1 VFQRSIFLIA
11 LFACAC
17 LRLDTLTPELL
28 HQAQTK
34 WNAHEPVAYHIVIQ
48 MSGDRV
54 ETGKFEVM
62 VRAGQ
67 VVSIRR
73 NGLII
78 TPGSG
83 QDYSMNGLFRM
94 LTQEL
99 GLAEKPS
106 LLGAPGGYS
115 AYLQARFDPE
125 SGRLVRYRRSVGGA
139 SNSIDVRVLEYGA
152 DAG

>member
-1 VFQRSIFLIA
+1 VCRKSIFLIA

-17 LRLDTLTPELL
+17 TRLDTLTPELL
-28 HQAQTK
+28 NQSQEKWKAHQ
-34 WNAHEPVAYHIVIQ
+34 PVAYHLVIE

-54 ETGKFEVM
+54 QTGKFEVM

-67 VVSIRR
+67 VVSLRR

-83 QDYSMNGLFRM
+83 QDYSMDGLLRM
-94 LTQEL
+94 LMQEL
-99 GLAEKPS
+99 GLAEKPA

-115 AYLQARFDPE
+115 AYLQARFDPDN
-125 SGRLVRYRRSVGGA
+125 GRLIRYRRSVGGT
-139 SNSIDVRVLEYGA
+139 SNSIDVRVTEYEPN
-152 DAG
+152 AG

>member
-1 VFQRSIFLIA
+1 
-11 LFACAC
+11 
-17 LRLDTLTPELL
+17 LTPELL
-28 HQAQTK
+28 DQSQQKWKAHQ
-34 WNAHEPVAYHIVIQ
+34 PVAYHLVVE

-62 VRAGQ
+62 VRDGE
-67 VVSIRR
+67 VVSLRR

-83 QDYSMNGLFRM
+83 QDYSMDGLFRM
-94 LTQEL
+94 LMQEL
-99 GLAEKPS
+99 GLSEKPN

-125 SGRLVRYRRSVGGA
+125 TGRLIRYRRSVGGT
-139 SNSIDVRVLEYGA
+139 SNSIDVKVLEYGQN
-152 DAG
+152 

>member
-1 VFQRSIFLIA
+1 
-11 LFACAC
+11 
-17 LRLDTLTPELL
+17 
-28 HQAQTK
+28 
-34 WNAHEPVAYHIVIQ
+34 
-48 MSGDRV
+48 
-54 ETGKFEVM
+54 
-62 VRAGQ
+62 

-83 QDYSMNGLFRM
+83 ADYSMDGLFRM

-99 GLAEKPS
+99 GLAEKPA

-115 AYLQARFDPE
+115 AYLQARFDPDN
-125 SGRLVRYRRSVGGA
+125 GRLIRYRRSVGGA
-139 SNSIDVRVLEYGA
+139 SNSIDVRVLEYRE